1 MFLKILYTKI
11 LFFQEWPDQDSNP
24 VPEWQIETIDEEPP
38 DIIIDNDMTPNLA
51 FARLQH
57 KQGEKNKNDFF
68 LNMVISKPQK
78 FGNFTKYIFIYFLFQ
93 GNTLVDL
100 TQPTVNHTSEAME
113 VVISDDEPEIIEH
126 HPQQEV
132 QQLQQQQLHPHEL
145 SLQDRLRNLAGNI
158 SISNSFNLLNKKLN
172 FMSGRRSDVNRV
184 NDWAL

>member
-1 MFLKILYTKI
+1 MI
-11 LFFQEWPDQDSNP
+11 FF
-24 VPEWQIETIDEEPP
+24 
-38 DIIIDNDMTPNLA
+38 
-51 FARLQH
+51 F
-57 KQGEKNKNDFF
+57 KY
-68 LNMVISKPQK
+68 
-78 FGNFTKYIFIYFLFQ
+78 GNFTKYIYIYFLFQ

-132 QQLQQQQLHPHEL
+132 QQLQQQQQLHPHEL

-158 SISNSFNLLNKKLN
+158 SISNSFNLLNEKLN
-172 FMSGRRSDVNRV
+172 FMFGRISDVNGV

>member
-1 MFLKILYTKI
+1 
-11 LFFQEWPDQDSNP
+11 
-24 VPEWQIETIDEEPP
+24 
-38 DIIIDNDMTPNLA
+38 MTPNLA

-68 LNMVISKPQK
+68 KY
-78 FGNFTKYIFIYFLFQ
+78 GNFTKYIFIYFLFQ

-132 QQLQQQQLHPHEL
+132 QQLQQQQQLHPHEL

-158 SISNSFNLLNKKLN
+158 SISNSFNLLNEKLN

>member
-1 MFLKILYTKI
+1 
-11 LFFQEWPDQDSNP
+11 
-24 VPEWQIETIDEEPP
+24 
-38 DIIIDNDMTPNLA
+38 MTPNLA

-57 KQGEKNKNDFF
+57 KQGEKIKNDFF
-68 LNMVISKPQK
+68 FKY
-78 FGNFTKYIFIYFLFQ
+78 GNFTKYIYIYFLFQ

-132 QQLQQQQLHPHEL
+132 QQLQQQQQLHPHEL

-158 SISNSFNLLNKKLN
+158 SISNSFNLLNEKLN
-172 FMSGRRSDVNRV
+172 FMSGRRSDVNRI